1 MILQWREAND
11 TRASHSRATGRRV
24 EMTLYQ
30 TGLTIC
36 TKDTDRDRRQCAELG
51 EDQTLPEN
59 SDCA

>member
-1 MILQWREAND
+1 MIFQWREAND

-36 TKDTDRDRRQCAELG
+36 TKDID
-51 EDQTLPEN
+51 
-59 SDCA
+59 

>member
-1 MILQWREAND
+1 MIFQWREANG

-36 TKDTDRDRRQCAELG
+36 TKDID
-51 EDQTLPEN
+51 
-59 SDCA
+59 